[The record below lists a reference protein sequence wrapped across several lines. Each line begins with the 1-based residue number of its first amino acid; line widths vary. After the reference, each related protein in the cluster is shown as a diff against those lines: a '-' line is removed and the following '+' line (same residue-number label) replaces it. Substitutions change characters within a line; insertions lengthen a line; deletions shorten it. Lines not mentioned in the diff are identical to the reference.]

1 MKSYLKLLTSVTA
14 CILIACLYIGCT
26 ATQKDTPQAQP
37 NPSSQNASPASVPA
51 VKGDVK
57 QSGLSYGMVTS
68 RVQKGVTTQAELI
81 DLFGGPNI
89 ATTDSDGLETWVYER
104 TSSQSEISQEGS
116 QDVNASSKINR
127 LGVFFGIGTSNEE
140 TSKSDTRVKS
150 ASTTSVTHS
159 IKTLTVVV
167 KFNKD
172 KTVRDYS
179 VRTANF

>member
-1 MKSYLKLLTSVTA
+1 
-14 CILIACLYIGCT
+14 
-26 ATQKDTPQAQP
+26 
-37 NPSSQNASPASVPA
+37 
-51 VKGDVK
+51 
-57 QSGLSYGMVTS
+57 MVTS

-104 TSSQSEISQEGS
+104 TSSQSEISPEGS

>member
-1 MKSYLKLLTSVTA
+1 MRSYLKLLTSVTA

-26 ATQKDTPQAQP
+26 ATQKDNPQAQP
-37 NPSSQNASPASVPA
+37 NPSSQNTSAASAPA

-104 TSSQSEISQEGS
+104 TASQSEISQEGS
-116 QDVNASSKINR
+116 QDVNESSQTNR
-127 LGVFFGIGTSNEE
+127 LGVFFGIGTSVKE
-140 TSKSDTRVKS
+140 TKGSDTHAKS
-150 ASTTSVTHS
+150 TSNTSVTHS
-159 IKTLTVVV
+159 IKTLTVII

-172 KTVRDYS
+172 KTVRDYN